1 MEKRK
6 LENKDRIMILTKNT
20 KLKIN
25 YTNKMVDLS
34 EEIRN
39 EIKKYWKLYGENFT
53 NGKIFYISDF
63 EYDKEIDS
71 FNLDVCNSSYD
82 HYLYT
87 RRKKEY
93 DENSC
98 INLWAGAV
106 IETSDNKLVLG
117 EMSSSTICQGEYH
130 ISGGSTDI
138 ADVNENTINYEKT
151 MIRELY
157 EEFGIDINNKKVVKD
172 YILKYIKLPT
182 IEEVELSFGIL
193 YKINLNITYSEFE
206 KEYEKYLE
214 YLKKNDLEIE
224 FTKPIAI
231 DKNKNSIKNVEKEY
245 RNKIPKYTIELFLK
259 DL

>member
-1 MEKRK
+1 ME
-6 LENKDRIMILTKNT
+6 I
-20 KLKIN
+20 
-25 YTNKMVDLS
+25 
-34 EEIRN
+34 
-39 EIKKYWKLYGENFT
+39 YGENNYVTLGGVVASTLEESHEIYGEKFT

-63 EYDKEIDS
+63 EYNNEKDRI
-71 FNLDVCNSSYD
+71 NLDVCNSSYD

-87 RRKKEY
+87 RRKNEY

-117 EMSSSTICQGEYH
+117 EMSSSTICEGEIH

-138 ADVNENTINYEKT
+138 ADVNGDTINYEKT
-151 MIRELY
+151 MTRELY
-157 EEFGIDINNKKVVKD
+157 EEFGIDINDKRVVRN
-172 YILKYIKLPT
+172 YALKYIKLPT

-206 KEYEKYLE
+206 EEYKE
-214 YLKKNDLEIE
+214 YLKYLKENNLEIE

-231 DKNKNSIKNVEKEY
+231 DKNEKAIRNIEKEY
-245 RNKIPKYTIELFLK
+245 GNKIPKYTIELFLK

>member
-6 LENKDRIMILTKNT
+6 LENEDRIMVLTGNT
-20 KLKIN
+20 KLNIN
-25 YTNKMVDLS
+25 YNNKMVDLS

-39 EIKKYWKLYGENFT
+39 EIKKYWELYGEKFT

-63 EYDKEIDS
+63 EYNNEKDRI
-71 FNLDVCNSSYD
+71 NLDVCNSSYD

-87 RRKKEY
+87 RRKNEY

-117 EMSSSTICQGEYH
+117 EMSSSTICEGEIH

-138 ADVNENTINYEKT
+138 ADVNGDTINYEKT
-151 MIRELY
+151 MTRELY
-157 EEFGIDINNKKVVKD
+157 EEFGIDINDKRVVRN
-172 YILKYIKLPT
+172 YALKYIKLPT

-206 KEYEKYLE
+206 EEYKE
-214 YLKKNDLEIE
+214 YLKYLKENNLEIE

-231 DKNKNSIKNVEKEY
+231 DKNEKAIRNIEKEY
-245 RNKIPKYTIELFLK
+245 GNKIPKYTIELFLK